1 MKKFL
6 IKQIKYERGSYA
18 TISVIMIPIFLLIA
32 ALAVDMSILFAARS
46 ELLKASDIAA
56 IEVSKYLYLEQTQIT
71 GDVVVRLGYA
81 NYAID
86 WVLYNFN
93 NKFGGSL
100 DEVSVRFGPI
110 NSNVNPEIVYVKST
124 ANIPLYFARFA
135 GISSTNI
142 VVEGSARIREVK

>member
-18 TISVIMIPIFLLIA
+18 IISVIMIPIFLLIA

-56 IEVSKYLYLEQTQIT
+56 IEVSKYLDLEQTQIT
-71 GDVVVRLGYA
+71 GDVVVRSGYA

-93 NKFGGSL
+93 NKFGG
-100 DEVSVRFGPI
+100 R
-110 NSNVNPEIVYVKST
+110 
-124 ANIPLYFARFA
+124 
-135 GISSTNI
+135 
-142 VVEGSARIREVK
+142 